1 MLSTSSPLAVQP
13 RVRLAPPARRNDA
26 HLVVDLV
33 AAYGTQLDRWQ
44 VDVLRAGCG
53 VRPDGSWAA
62 DTVCCNAA
70 RQNGKSL
77 VLTARAL
84 AGALLFGE
92 KVIIC
97 SAHEQKT
104 SRVLFMNLLGYF
116 ENFDDLSKRVRS
128 IGRALGREEIW
139 LRDGTHILFPAR
151 TRSTLRG
158 WSVDFY
164 GARRESVAHRS
175 AVGVG

>member
-1 MLSTSSPLAVQP
+1 MPSTSSRSAATP
-13 RVRLAPPARRNDA
+13 RIRVAPAARRNDA
-26 HLVVDLV
+26 ALVVDLA
-33 AAYGTQLDRWQ
+33 AAYGTQLDPWQ

-62 DTVCCNAA
+62 DTVCCNTA

-104 SRVLFMNLLGYF
+104 SRVLFINLLSYF
-116 ENFDDLSKRVRS
+116 EAFDDLGKRVRS
-128 IGRALGREEIW
+128 VGRALGREDIW
-139 LRDGTHILFPAR
+139 LRDGAHVFFSGAKPDRRCAAG
-151 TRSTLRG
+151 RSTAI
-158 WSVDFY
+158 SPM
-164 GARRESVAHRS
+164 RRSF
-175 AVGVG
+175 